1 MGNAGKQPSGRRATG
16 PEAESFCAKMDGE
29 AGETGETVKYTRNV
43 FK

>member
-16 PEAESFCAKMDGE
+16 PEAESFCTKMDGE